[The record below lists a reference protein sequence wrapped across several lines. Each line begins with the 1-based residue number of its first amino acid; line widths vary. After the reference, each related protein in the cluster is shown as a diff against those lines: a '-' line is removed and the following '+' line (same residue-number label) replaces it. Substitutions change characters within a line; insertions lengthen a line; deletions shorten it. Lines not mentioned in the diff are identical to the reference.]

1 MSVEIFSGLLA
12 VIEEKTRKQHT
23 CMRESIFPRET
34 GFDPVP
40 FLSAGGSMKMA
51 LSCRVIRYRV
61 ENYRRGLRGSEVCAV
76 SKGSVVSH
84 YRTQS
89 GMSNPVNFGMC
100 GSSRSAVKPSMAN
113 MS

>member
-51 LSCRVIRYRV
+51 LSCRVEDATAPKII
-61 ENYRRGLRGSEVCAV
+61 GEVYAV
-76 SKGSVVSH
+76 LKSTETKGHDVSH
-84 YRTQS
+84 YRR
-89 GMSNPVNFGMC
+89 V
-100 GSSRSAVKPSMAN
+100 A
-113 MS
+113 